1 MAPSR
6 RVFLEVFRLKE
17 AIAVGTTASYA
28 LINHETQTNT
38 TPKVLFMTQIGRLTH
53 WGMNE
58 MNEMNELTKWG
69 ERNERINEMTKF
81 LSSFISFIS
90 FVLRSKYVEGGLANL
105 VQSARPELLAYNS
118 NQ

>member
-38 TPKVLFMTQIGRLTH
+38 TQKVLFMTQTGRITH
-53 WGMNE
+53 WGTNE
-58 MNEMNELTKWG
+58 MNEMNEVA
-69 ERNERINEMTKF
+69 KF

-90 FVLRSKYVEGGLANL
+90 FVA
-105 VQSARPELLAYNS
+105 
-118 NQ
+118 